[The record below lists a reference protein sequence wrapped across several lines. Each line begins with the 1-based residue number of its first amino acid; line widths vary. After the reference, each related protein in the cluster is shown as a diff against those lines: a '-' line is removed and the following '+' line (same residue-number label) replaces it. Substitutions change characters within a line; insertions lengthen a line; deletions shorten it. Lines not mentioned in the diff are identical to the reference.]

1 MQKPIV
7 QYKSMGY
14 EIVVGKSADVLALD
28 HPRLGRQW
36 VITSAVQ
43 AITDDGFETLNT
55 IYKLVPDDQ

>member
-14 EIVVGKSADVLALD
+14 NIEVGESADVLALD
-28 HPRLGRQW
+28 HPHLGRQW
-36 VITSAVQ
+36 VITSTVQ

-55 IYKLVPDDQ
+55 IYKLASDN

>member
-14 EIVVGKSADVLALD
+14 NIEVGKSADVQALD
-28 HPRLGRQW
+28 HPHLGRQW
-36 VITSAVQ
+36 VTTSTVQ

-55 IYKLVPDDQ
+55 IYKLASDN

>member
-1 MQKPIV
+1 MQKPVV

-14 EIVVGKSADVLALD
+14 NIEVGESADVLALD

-36 VITSAVQ
+36 VTTSTVQ

-55 IYKLVPDDQ
+55 IYKLASDN